1 MVLIFVNCPSLF
13 PVYIHGA
20 FLVWGFFFF
29 WCFVTC
35 LRILYT
41 LGILVPHLWCMVQ
54 VFNIF
59 SLFDNYLLTLL
70 PWWLSS
76 KEAVCN
82 AGNPGSVPGSGRSS
96 GEGNGNPL
104 QYSGLGN
111 PMDRRAW
118 PATVQ
123 GVEELD
129 TTEWLT
135 HTFDSVYVIFFFHWM
150 FLILYSQITSIFLYC
165 F

>member
-1 MVLIFVNCPSLF
+1 MSVKWYLIMVLIFVNCPSLF

-20 FLVWGFFFF
+20 FLIWGFFFFFFF

-41 LGILVPHLWCMVQ
+41 LGVLVPHLWCMVQ
-54 VFNIF
+54 MFNIF

-104 QYSGLGN
+104 QYSGRGN
-111 PMDRRAW
+111 PTDRRAW

-135 HTFDSVYVIFFFHWM
+135 HTFDSVYVIFF
-150 FLILYSQITSIFLYC
+150 SIEC